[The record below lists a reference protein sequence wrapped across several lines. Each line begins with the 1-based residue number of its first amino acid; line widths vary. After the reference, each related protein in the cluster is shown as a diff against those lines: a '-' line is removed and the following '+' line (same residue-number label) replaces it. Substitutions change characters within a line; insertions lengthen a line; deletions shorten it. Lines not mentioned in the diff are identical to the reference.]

1 MAVMED
7 DAAFNAGRGSKLT
20 IMGRVEM
27 DAAIMEGLGMRAGKY
42 GKQFRMWGGSS
53 KTGCFAFILKMLC
66 SSFMLGAMSSSQ
78 FVCSSFKIV
87 MWFFQNCYAVLPKLF
102 CGSSKLFSVSSKTV
116 MQFFQNCYAVLPKLS
131 CVQPCNTINSD

>member
-1 MAVMED
+1 MLDAVVAAVAVMED

-66 SSFMLGAMSSSQ
+66 SSF
-78 FVCSSFKIV
+78 KIV